1 MKVPLLIAEKG
12 GKNPTNKKWQLLLE
26 TTKKNPP
33 NKTNTNENQ
42 HKNKQNES
50 KVQGN
55 INLYVNFRSV
65 KASWYSK

>member
-1 MKVPLLIAEKG
+1 MTTAPGDHEKD
-12 GKNPTNKKWQLLLE
+12 
-26 TTKKNPP
+26 PP

-50 KVQGN
+50 KIQAN

-65 KASWYSK
+65 KESWYSE